1 MRNARRSNALM
12 SFDYPPPGCIREGT
26 IMARRR
32 RLAQDL
38 RYAIAYIRVS
48 GDEQAKGDRWSLE
61 AQRKEIQ
68 RYCAQRGW
76 TLVAI
81 YEDAGH
87 SAKGGDIAKRPA
99 FRRMLDDIMGIEGKD
114 GNRANPCVQCDVVV
128 THTLDRYARNLVVA
142 LTTLGELHDHG
153 ITYSS
158 VTESDFDYS
167 DPDRRLHLQI
177 LAMFAEYFSEK
188 LSVHTSKGKKER
200 AGSGLYNGDV
210 PYGYENPDRGTDKS
224 GPGINNSTV
233 PVPVLAQTEAVR
245 RAFELYATGL
255 HSDLRVA
262 KTLNAEGHRMVS
274 KAHPDG
280 YPFTKDTLTAL
291 LQNRFYIGKVTYCG
305 GGTRRRHGGASEVDG
320 RHEPII
326 DPDLF
331 AKAQEARAAKRGKG
345 HSSSATRHAHPYVA
359 AGLVHCHRCRQPL
372 RAQGGGQRRPAYRDV
387 SAERGIPCMTKRKSI
402 GEDLV
407 SDVLATA
414 IAGLTLPDD
423 WQAIA
428 LAGTTVEE
436 VDAQALTKRRSEL
449 NRDLERAQTH
459 LLRGYVTEDQFT
471 ARRAEIEAELASLE
485 PRDVGDVDVDRA
497 AALLRDLRAMWADA
511 AAEERRQIAHDLFEA
526 VYCDLDGQTDY
537 TVQLK
542 STLHI
547 LQSVLPKQTVT
558 YKSAEPPPKSR
569 TDSDAICTSSGTDGI
584 RTRDLL
590 RDRQAC

>member
-1 MRNARRSNALM
+1 
-12 SFDYPPPGCIREGT
+12 
-26 IMARRR
+26 MARRR

-331 AKAQEARAAKRGKG
+331 AKAQEARGQARQGSLILGHAAC
-345 HSSSATRHAHPYVA
+345 PP
-359 AGLVHCHRCRQPL
+359 LCR
-372 RAQGGGQRRPAYRDV
+372 RRPRALPSV
-387 SAERGIPCMTKRKSI
+387 Q
-402 GEDLV
+402 
-407 SDVLATA
+407 TA
-414 IAGLTLPDD
+414 IARTRGRPASSRLPRRIGRARHSLHDQTQEH
-423 WQAIA
+423 WRRPCFGRAGYRHRRSHPA
-428 LAGTTVEE
+428 GRLAGHRSGG
-436 VDAQALTKRRSEL
+436 DNRR
-449 NRDLERAQTH
+449 
-459 LLRGYVTEDQFT
+459 GG
-471 ARRAEIEAELASLE
+471 RRA
-485 PRDVGDVDVDRA
+485 
-497 AALLRDLRAMWADA
+497 
-511 AAEERRQIAHDLFEA
+511 
-526 VYCDLDGQTDY
+526 
-537 TVQLK
+537 
-542 STLHI
+542 
-547 LQSVLPKQTVT
+547 
-558 YKSAEPPPKSR
+558 
-569 TDSDAICTSSGTDGI
+569 GTDKAAQ
-584 RTRDLL
+584 RTESRPREGPDAPVTGLRNRGPIHGKEGRD
-590 RDRQAC
+590 